1 MKRAEDDSDDDQLPA
16 DTGDNLQ
23 AISCGDSID
32 AGNATI
38 QNTFDEILFVT
49 RNVSPLF
56 GPSFSSQ
63 GCVYPPLVR
72 RSTCSY
78 DCCSTNC
85 YAWPVRAVERYS
97 GPWNNKLSN
106 PILVIGNQVRLEP
119 SSCLFVNLTS
129 SRPIRLRPSRTRS
142 R

>member
-1 MKRAEDDSDDDQLPA
+1 MSHGTYATAQDDSWPHGHSAEDDDDDQLPA

-63 GCVYPPLVR
+63 GCVFPPLV
-72 RSTCSY
+72 
-78 DCCSTNC
+78 
-85 YAWPVRAVERYS
+85 
-97 GPWNNKLSN
+97 
-106 PILVIGNQVRLEP
+106 
-119 SSCLFVNLTS
+119 
-129 SRPIRLRPSRTRS
+129 
-142 R
+142 

>member
-1 MKRAEDDSDDDQLPA
+1 MYQPTTWSDLASQLRIVYDTTQGNGDASAARRFVKRAEDDDDDQLPA

-63 GCVYPPLVR
+63 GCVFPPLV
-72 RSTCSY
+72 
-78 DCCSTNC
+78 
-85 YAWPVRAVERYS
+85 
-97 GPWNNKLSN
+97 
-106 PILVIGNQVRLEP
+106 
-119 SSCLFVNLTS
+119 
-129 SRPIRLRPSRTRS
+129 
-142 R
+142 